1 MKEVKIMKKQDKL
14 DCQKIKEMIINNT
27 LSISALSESH
37 LNMLIEYE
45 TERLMECEA
54 EYDMAFMDL
63 CCNALERIHP
73 LSVPTDEKI
82 KEISEN
88 AYQEYMNMNSINKTP
103 YTPKTKI
110 YPTKKL
116 LRYFIAAA
124 ILLVALTATVAA
136 VWNPFVSWLKERKL
150 IDVKQ
155 GEVLENDNGSFSA
168 DTQGQEFSSI
178 EEMEKALDIYFDVL
192 DNIRFRPYYI
202 DYSRQGTKEIISL
215 QYNLNQQ
222 EISFT
227 IYLKNAPYYK
237 EPLEQTK
244 TQKQIFCDLEW
255 YINTED
261 FTTTIAFDDDY
272 VYIITADS
280 LDIIL
285 TFMEGK

>member
-1 MKEVKIMKKQDKL
+1 MKKQDKL

-45 TERLMECEA
+45 TECLMECEA
-54 EYDMAFMDL
+54 GYDMAFMDL

-73 LSVPTDEKI
+73 LPVPTDDKIEEIAEKTYRHHPNNGFDNNCTNKI
-82 KEISEN
+82 KTMS
-88 AYQEYMNMNSINKTP
+88 TR
-103 YTPKTKI
+103 
-110 YPTKKL
+110 KL
-116 LRYFIAAA
+116 IRYLIAAA

>member
-1 MKEVKIMKKQDKL
+1 MKKEDKL

-37 LNMLIEYE
+37 LSMLIEYE
-45 TERLMECEA
+45 TECLMECEA

-82 KEISEN
+82 KKISEN

-124 ILLVALTATVAA
+124 ILLVALTVTVAA

-155 GEVLENDNGSFSA
+155 GEVLENDNGSFTS
-168 DTQGQEFSSI
+168 DTYQSFSSI
-178 EEMEKALDIYFDVL
+178 DEMEDALELHIEIFDHISATPESIKL
-192 DNIRFRPYYI
+192 TT
-202 DYSRQGTKEIISL
+202 QGNVKFIIA
-215 QYNLNQQ
+215 QYNIDQKKVILR
-222 EISFT
+222 
-227 IYLKNAPYYK
+227 IYLENAPYHRESMAQAQREK
-237 EPLEQTK
+237 EFLCNLEG
-244 TQKQIFCDLEW
+244 
-255 YINTED
+255 YIIRRSEIQ
-261 FTTTIAFDDDY
+261 FIAFDNNY
-272 VYIITADS
+272 VYNISSDS
-280 LDIIL
+280 LDTIL
-285 TFMEGK
+285 QLMKG

>member
-1 MKEVKIMKKQDKL
+1 MKNQDKL

-27 LSISALSESH
+27 LSISSLSESH

-88 AYQEYMNMNSINKTP
+88 AYQEYMNMNSINKSSY
-103 YTPKTKI
+103 YTPKAKI

-155 GEVLENDNGSFSA
+155 GEVLENDVGCLTN
-168 DTQGQEFSSI
+168 DREYTNFSSI
-178 EEMEKALDIYFDVL
+178 DELEKELEINLNVL
-192 DNIRFRPYYI
+192 HNFLYTPQSIKYTT
-202 DYSRQGTKEIISL
+202 QGTQKEIIT
-215 QYNLNQQ
+215 QYNIEQKK
-222 EISFT
+222 IVVKT
-227 IYLKNAPYYK
+227 YLQNAPYQR
-237 EPLEQTK
+237 EALEQEQYEKRIIGET
-244 TQKQIFCDLEW
+244 EW
-255 YINTED
+255 YVITIED
-261 FTTTIAFDDDY
+261 TTIICFDNNY
-272 VYIITADS
+272 VYTVTANSLNTIIR
-280 LDIIL
+280 L
-285 TFMEGK
+285 MEG

>member
-1 MKEVKIMKKQDKL
+1 MKKQDKL

-45 TERLMECEA
+45 TECLMECET

-73 LSVPTDEKI
+73 LSVPTNEKI

-88 AYQEYMNMNSINKTP
+88 AYQEYMNMNSINKNSY
-103 YTPKTKI
+103 YTPKAKI

-155 GEVLENDNGSFSA
+155 GEVLENDVGCLTN
-168 DTQGQEFSSI
+168 DIEYTNFSSI
-178 EEMEKALDIYFDVL
+178 DELEKELEINLNVL
-192 DNIRFRPYYI
+192 HNFLYTPQSIKYTT
-202 DYSRQGTKEIISL
+202 QGTQKEIIT
-215 QYNLNQQ
+215 QYNIEQKK
-222 EISFT
+222 IVVKT
-227 IYLKNAPYYK
+227 YLQNAPYQR
-237 EPLEQTK
+237 EALEQEQYEKRIIGET
-244 TQKQIFCDLEW
+244 EW
-255 YINTED
+255 YVITIED
-261 FTTTIAFDDDY
+261 TTLICFDNNY
-272 VYIITADS
+272 VYTVTANSLNTIIR
-280 LDIIL
+280 L
-285 TFMEGK
+285 MEG